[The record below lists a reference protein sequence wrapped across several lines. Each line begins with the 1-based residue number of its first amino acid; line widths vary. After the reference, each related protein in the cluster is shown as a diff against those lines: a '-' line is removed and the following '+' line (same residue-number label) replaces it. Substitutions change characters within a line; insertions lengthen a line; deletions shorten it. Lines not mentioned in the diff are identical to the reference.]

1 MIVKKERIV
10 VAMSGGVDS
19 SMAAALLK
27 EEGYDVVGV
36 GMQIWDYS
44 KGKGGDTFGTCC
56 SPADVMDARKVA
68 ERLKIPFYLLNC
80 EEEFEKEVVDY
91 FVSEYFKGRTPNP
104 CILCNQKMKFD
115 YLLRRSKEFEAE
127 KIATGHY
134 AFIEEDKGR
143 YILKRG
149 RDRDKDQS
157 YFLFNLSQEQLSSI
171 ILPVGGFTK
180 KEIRKL
186 AKKYQLGVADKE
198 ESQEICFVTDNNYER
213 FIREKF
219 PEKINREKGDIV
231 LKDGTVLGQHKG
243 IPFYTIGQ
251 RRGLG
256 VAYKTPLYVVDI
268 DVEKNRIIVGDNSD
282 LLKKEFIV
290 DRINWNIP
298 TGEGS
303 AVQGE
308 VQIRYRH
315 KAAKAEIFPAD
326 NKSAKVVFSKAQRA
340 VTPGQAAVFYRK
352 DMVIGG
358 GWIK

>member
-19 SMAAALLK
+19 STAAAILK

-44 KGKGGDTFGTCC
+44 KGEGDTSGTCC
-56 SPADVMDARKVA
+56 SSTDVMDARKVA

-80 EEEFEKEVVDY
+80 EEEFEKEVIDY

-115 YLLRRSKEFEAE
+115 YLLRRTKEFEAK

-134 AFIEEDKGR
+134 AFIEENKDG
-143 YILKRG
+143 YVLKRG

-180 KEIRKL
+180 KEIRGL
-186 AKKYQLGVADKE
+186 AKKHKLDVADKA
-198 ESQEICFVTDNNYER
+198 ESQEICFVTDNDYGR
-213 FIREKF
+213 FIKERF
-219 PEKINREKGDIV
+219 PEKIDMKKGDIV
-231 LKDGTVLGQHKG
+231 LKDGTLLGQHKG
-243 IPFYTIGQ
+243 TPFYTIGQ

-256 VAYKTPLYVVDI
+256 VAYKTPLYVIGI
-268 DVEKNRIIVGDNSD
+268 DVEKNLIVVGDNSD
-282 LLKKEFIV
+282 LLKKEFAV
-290 DRINWNIP
+290 DNINWNTP
-298 TGEGS
+298 VEEG
-303 AVQGE
+303 VVVHGE

-315 KAAKAEIFPAD
+315 KAAKAEIFPAEK
-326 NKSAKVVFSKAQRA
+326 NSARVIFSDAQRA
-340 VTPGQAAVFYRK
+340 VTPGQAAVFYQK
-352 DMVIGG
+352 DVVIGG